1 MVWLLPT
8 KTQIVQHLDTYLS
21 DPDPIV
27 VAHAA
32 KVSQTNVCEQR
43 FQMTLRHFVDSN
55 CNFNDDEWRENPGET

>member
-21 DPDPIV
+21 DPDPVV

-32 KVSQTNVCEQR
+32 KVR
-43 FQMTLRHFVDSN
+43 LR
-55 CNFNDDEWRENPGET
+55 TM

>member
-21 DPDPIV
+21 DPNPVV

-32 KVSQTNVCEQR
+32 K
-43 FQMTLRHFVDSN
+43 
-55 CNFNDDEWRENPGET
+55 DEHAPAVEPALLQARAQPFALLNGVIG

>member
-21 DPDPIV
+21 DPDPVV

-32 KVSQTNVCEQR
+32 KVATRGECEGCVAV
-43 FQMTLRHFVDSN
+43 LP
-55 CNFNDDEWRENPGET
+55 CNPREL